1 MKYSHKGNAKVS
13 TLAAGVS
20 PTDLAITAA
29 DLNGW
34 PDGSQGP
41 FWASIDK
48 GLLSEEKI
56 LCSGRSGNVLQVWS
70 DAGGNGRGM
79 DDTVAQTHG
88 VNASIEHVWT
98 ATEAEAA
105 SAHIAQTDGAHGY
118 PAASSIVTTTGSQD
132 ITGAKT
138 LTSPVL
144 HTPSMDGVTV
154 LGGTLADL
162 TEVESAK
169 VAVTGVQPLAEFRV
183 RNTYIGSGA
192 PSNSLGSDGDL
203 YIDKG

>member
-56 LCSGRSGNVLQVWS
+56 LCSGRSGNVLQVFS

-79 DDTVAQTHG
+79 DDTVAQAHG
-88 VNASIEHVWT
+88 VNATLEHVWT

-118 PAASSIVTTTGSQD
+118 PSAANLVTLDGAQT

-138 LTSPVL
+138 LESPVL
-144 HTPSMDGVTV
+144 DAPTATGGSHTGATKIS
-154 LGGTLADL
+154 
-162 TEVESAK
+162 
-169 VAVTGVQPLAEFRV
+169 VTGVQAEAEFRV
-183 RNTYIGSGA
+183 RNVYIGSGS
-192 PSNSLGSDGDL
+192 PSNSMGSDGDL
-203 YIDKG
+203 YINKG